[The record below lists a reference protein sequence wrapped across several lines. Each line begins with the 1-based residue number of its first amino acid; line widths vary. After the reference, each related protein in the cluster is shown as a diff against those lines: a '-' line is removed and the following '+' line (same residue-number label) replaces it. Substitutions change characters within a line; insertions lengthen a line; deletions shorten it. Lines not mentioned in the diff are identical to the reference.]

1 MLQLGRC
8 KQEPSRLCHFVMS
21 SSSPPAGFLN
31 ERSKRSPPYPA
42 TVASTEVGVGTTEEG
57 AREITERQA
66 GNSSGLSFGKIPAN
80 TCKENDPQQRY
91 SKGSRNLGKINVHGS
106 D

>member
-1 MLQLGRC
+1 MLQLGRR

-31 ERSKRSPPYPA
+31 EKSKRSPPYPV
-42 TVASTEVGVGTTEEG
+42 TMASTEVGVGTTEEG